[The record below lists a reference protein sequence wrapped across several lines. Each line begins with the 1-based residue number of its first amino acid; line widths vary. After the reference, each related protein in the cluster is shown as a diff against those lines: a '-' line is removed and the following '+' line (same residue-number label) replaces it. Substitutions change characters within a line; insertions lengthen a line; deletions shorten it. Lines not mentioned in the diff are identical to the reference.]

1 MLNIYKKENLVN
13 NNQHNKMEMKNEK
26 ILKLTLEEYG
36 YELDKLIFT
45 ANGLIMAIKFRE
57 KHQK

>member
-1 MLNIYKKENLVN
+1 MMLNIYKKVNLVN

-36 YELDKLIFT
+36 Y
-45 ANGLIMAIKFRE
+45 
-57 KHQK
+57 